1 MTKAQ
6 EEVVSTQLA
15 YDQQKSEI
23 DDYRSS
29 VQDKWV
35 SDDLY
40 LEPQQVVSQEVMED
54 QGVVQEEHTETA
66 MEKIMKIQEESKRY
80 EEKMDR
86 MKKLEEEIFEESRR
100 IK

>member
-1 MTKAQ
+1 MTRAQ
-6 EEVVSTQLA
+6 EEVASTQFV

-23 DDYRSS
+23 DDYTSS
-29 VQDKWV
+29 VQDKW
-35 SDDLY
+35 STDDLY
-40 LEPQQVVSQEVMED
+40 LEPQSQQVVPDVSQI
-54 QGVVQEEHTETA
+54 QEEHTETA

-86 MKKLEEEIFEESRR
+86 MKKIEEEIFEESRR

>member
-6 EEVVSTQLA
+6 EEVVSTQFA

-40 LEPQQVVSQEVMED
+40 LEPQQVAS
-54 QGVVQEEHTETA
+54 QGVMQEEHTETA
-66 MEKIMKIQEESKRY
+66 MEKNNENS
-80 EEKMDR
+80 
-86 MKKLEEEIFEESRR
+86 
-100 IK
+100 